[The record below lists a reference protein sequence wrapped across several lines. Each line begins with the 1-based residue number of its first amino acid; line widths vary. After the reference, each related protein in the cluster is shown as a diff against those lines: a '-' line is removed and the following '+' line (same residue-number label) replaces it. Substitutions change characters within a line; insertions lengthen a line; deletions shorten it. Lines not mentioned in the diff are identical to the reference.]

1 MLKGGLE
8 SKINEEMIKLIKEVT
23 GRGAEAAKTRIC
35 DDMVIVRLSKTLTHE
50 EMQLISTE
58 EGKRLVKEM
67 RAQLDAIIRP
77 RLEDMV
83 SKLTNAKVIS
93 IYKDVS
99 IKRGEYIYIFI
110 LDRNIE
116 EEFNKGR

>member
-8 SKINEEMIKLIKEVT
+8 SKITEEMIKLIKEVT

-50 EMQLISTE
+50 EIQLVSTE

-77 RLEDMV
+77 RLEEMI
-83 SKLTNAKVIS
+83 SRLTNAGVVS
-93 IYKDVS
+93 LYKDVS

-110 LDRNIE
+110 LDRNIDE
-116 EEFNKGR
+116 ELNKGR